1 MATDLTSG
9 DNLLAALYP
18 EVASEWD
25 AEANAPLTAAMITVG
40 SKKKVAWICG
50 KCGHKWQARVGTRTR
65 GGHGCPAC
73 GRIAAGKAKGAPRPG
88 ESLAEKLP
96 EIAAEWHP
104 TLNGELTPADVG
116 YASNKKVWWLCRNC
130 RNEWQVPVASRSAG
144 ASCKKCA
151 SRTTALPKPGNSLAE
166 RNPRAA
172 AEWHPT
178 RNGDLAPADVAFSRK

>member
-1 MATDLTSG
+1 M
-9 DNLLAALYP
+9 
-18 EVASEWD
+18 
-25 AEANAPLTAAMITVG
+25 
-40 SKKKVAWICG
+40 
-50 KCGHKWQARVGTRTR
+50 
-65 GGHGCPAC
+65 
-73 GRIAAGKAKGAPRPG
+73 
-88 ESLAEKLP
+88 
-96 EIAAEWHP
+96 
-104 TLNGELTPADVG
+104 
-116 YASNKKVWWLCRNC
+116 WWLCRNC